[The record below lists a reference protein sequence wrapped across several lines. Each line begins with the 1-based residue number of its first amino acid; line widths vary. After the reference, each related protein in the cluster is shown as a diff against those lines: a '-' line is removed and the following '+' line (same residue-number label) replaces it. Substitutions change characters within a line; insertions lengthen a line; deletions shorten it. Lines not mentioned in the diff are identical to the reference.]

1 MADDHLARLLFDGPV
16 GSGRYTPTAGARVRL
31 TGRDEVLDAIV
42 HLHEVHHCALNDGT
56 AWGVLLHALAR
67 VPGRPLGDF
76 LDVARKTHET
86 FATYSSTKTVEAH
99 YGPSHGVLDAYPAYA
114 PLHDGMTALLA
125 GVQGANRKL
134 TVVTAL
140 ARVCMQSPVLEFAV
154 DRGVD
159 AISLADVRAVD
170 LPDRRWARLLAG
182 GPEMARRV
190 AETADD
196 ATASTFGRAL
206 LDADIGG
213 EGLNVTSA
221 AEHDEHWRTWEIA
234 AYDAVRHE
242 LPGTAVLDYA
252 GHREGAAAVTALVPG
267 LRLRGVA
274 LDEPA
279 LDDHE
284 LRAAI
289 IQQMAH
295 DLQEREHIP
304 SRVVSLP
311 VDRLV
316 AAVAATTVINGVPHL
331 FVDVR
336 QSAALADE
344 YDWTGPPPGDGPVV
358 VVRLVDT
365 DGAVLHRVVN
375 TIAELHEVADE
386 WGYRGPVVCCVTT
399 SCLADAR
406 WRDAWLPE
414 LPGVNAVL
422 VDVEAERFLPG
433 WRAGGTLVRATRL
446 SLDDPARAAVV
457 VLVLRLEGNRHPW
470 FAVGD
475 RITTTLLLDQI
486 RASLG
491 AAFTESALPDA
502 EVEEARAAALHLLH
516 TESYV
521 GFTGLEE
528 RG

>member
-1 MADDHLARLLFDGPV
+1 MAEDHLARLLFDGPV
-16 GSGRYTPTAGARVRL
+16 GSGRYTPTGGARVRL

-42 HLHEVHHCALNDGT
+42 YSHEVHHCALNDGT

-67 VPGRPLGDF
+67 VPGQPLGDF
-76 LDVARKTHET
+76 LDVARRTHET

-99 YGPSHGVLDAYPAYA
+99 FGPSPGVLDAYPAYV

-125 GVQGANRKL
+125 GVEGANRKL

-140 ARVCMQSPVLEFAV
+140 ARACMQSPVLDTVV

-159 AISLADVRAVD
+159 AISLADVRAAD
-170 LPDRRWARLLAG
+170 LPDRRWARLFAG
-182 GPEMARRV
+182 GPELARRV
-190 AETADD
+190 AEAADD
-196 ATASTFGRAL
+196 ATAAMFGRAL
-206 LDADIGG
+206 LDADTGG
-213 EGLNVTSA
+213 ERLGVTSA
-221 AEHDEHWRTWEIA
+221 AEHDDHWRVWEIA
-234 AYDAVRHE
+234 VYDAVRRE
-242 LPGTAVLDYA
+242 LPGVAVLDYE
-252 GHREGAAAVTALVPG
+252 GHREAAAAVTALVPG

-274 LDEPA
+274 PDEPV

-289 IQQMAH
+289 IQQMTH
-295 DLQEREHIP
+295 DLRERFP
-304 SRVVSLP
+304 ARVVSLP

-316 AAVAATTVINGVPHL
+316 AAAAATTVIDEVPHL

-336 QSAALADE
+336 QSAALADQ
-344 YDWTGPPPGDGPVV
+344 YDWAGPPPGGGGPVV
-358 VVRLVDT
+358 AVRLIDT
-365 DGAVLHRVVN
+365 EGTVLHRVVDSVE
-375 TIAELHEVADE
+375 ELHEVADE
-386 WGYRGPVVCCVTT
+386 WGFRGPIVCCVPT

-433 WRAGGTLVRATRL
+433 WRAGGTVVRATRL
-446 SLDDPARAAVV
+446 LLDDPAHAAAV
-457 VLVLRLEGNRHPW
+457 VLVLRLNGNRHPW

-486 RASLG
+486 RAALG

-502 EVEEARAAALHLLH
+502 EVEEARAAALHLVR
-516 TESYV
+516 TESSV

-528 RG
+528 RR